1 MRMARNV
8 AHRPAACNGRL
19 PERCAGATLR
29 NMAEARTLASELPRA
44 PERLAAE
51 DGSPRFGLYAGS
63 PRQAGFATLAGAPG
77 PLERRLI
84 EKKWQY
90 VFLSTPEMMLALA
103 VIDVGYLSS
112 GICAVFDRGSRRL
125 LVDESP
131 VLPPFCA
138 ELADEPAD
146 GMSARLYGPRIR
158 ARLQRVAGRMS
169 IQARW
174 AHADVDLLLDATR
187 APVPITA
194 IAPVGPPARFDFTHK
209 AVLLPAEGEVRA
221 GNVRFAVQ
229 GQFAGLD
236 YTHGYLARETAW
248 RWAFACGRAGAN
260 LVGLNFSDG
269 FLQGEG
275 ENVAWLDGEPHA
287 TGPVHFSFDRAQPLG
302 TWRVQSADGQ
312 VDLTFQPEG
321 YRAQTV
327 DLKLILSRYL
337 QPFGTFSGRIGTV
350 AIEGLPGVAEDH
362 TARW

>member
-1 MRMARNV
+1 MARNV
-8 AHRPAACNGRL
+8 AHRAAPCNGRL
-19 PERCAGATLR
+19 PERWTGTTLGG
-29 NMAEARTLASELPRA
+29 MSEARTLASQLPRA
-44 PERLAAE
+44 PERLAAQ
-51 DGSPRFGLYAGS
+51 DGTPRFGLYAGS
-63 PRQAGFATLAGAPG
+63 PREARFATLAGAPG

-90 VFLSTPEMMLALA
+90 AFLSTPEMMLAIA

-125 LVDESP
+125 LVDENP
-131 VLPPFCA
+131 VLPPICA
-138 ELADEPAD
+138 QVAEEPAD
-146 GMSARLYGPRIR
+146 GMSARLFGPHIR
-158 ARLQRVAGRMS
+158 ARLQQVAGRVS
-169 IQARW
+169 IQATW

-187 APVPITA
+187 APPPITA
-194 IAPVGPPARFDFTHK
+194 IAPVGPPGRFDFTHK
-209 AVLLPAEGEVRA
+209 TVLLPAEGEVRA

-248 RWAFACGRAGAN
+248 RWAFACGRVGAH
-260 LVGLNFSDG
+260 LVGFNFSDG

-275 ENVAWLDGEPHA
+275 ENVVWMDGEPHA
-287 TGPVHFSFDRAQPLG
+287 TGPVHFSFEPREPLG
-302 TWRVQSADGQ
+302 AWHLRSADGR
-312 VDLTFQPEG
+312 VDLAFQPEG

-337 QPFGTFSGRIGTV
+337 QPFGTFSGSIDAV
-350 AIEGLPGVAEDH
+350 AIEALPGITEDH

>member
-1 MRMARNV
+1 MARNV
-8 AHRPAACNGRL
+8 AHRAAPCNGRL
-19 PERCAGATLR
+19 PERWTGATLGG
-29 NMAEARTLASELPRA
+29 MSEARTLASQLPRA
-44 PERLAAE
+44 PERLAAQ
-51 DGSPRFGLYAGS
+51 DGTPRFGLYAGS
-63 PRQAGFATLAGAPG
+63 PREAGFAALVGAPG

-90 VFLSTPEMMLALA
+90 AFLSTPEMMLAIA

-125 LVDESP
+125 LVDENP
-131 VLPPFCA
+131 VLPPICA
-138 ELADEPAD
+138 QVAEEPAD
-146 GMSARLYGPRIR
+146 GMSARLFGPHIR
-158 ARLQRVAGRMS
+158 ARLQQVAGRVS
-169 IQARW
+169 IQATW

-187 APVPITA
+187 APLPITA
-194 IAPVGPPARFDFTHK
+194 IAPVGPPGRFDFTHK
-209 AVLLPAEGEVRA
+209 TVLLPAEGEVRA

-248 RWAFACGRAGAN
+248 RWAFACGRAGAH
-260 LVGLNFSDG
+260 LVAFNFSDG

-275 ENVAWLDGEPHA
+275 ENVVWMDGEPHA
-287 TGPVHFSFDRAQPLG
+287 TGPVHFSFEPREPLG
-302 TWRVQSADGQ
+302 AWHLRSADGR
-312 VDLTFQPEG
+312 VDLAFQPEG

-337 QPFGTFSGRIGTV
+337 QPFGTFSGSIDAV
-350 AIEGLPGVAEDH
+350 AIEALPGITEDH